1 MRFLHSFFSCQV
13 FGIQRACCPHSTPQF
28 RLAMGWELVSN
39 QALNLKMPLEKNYV
53 NLKNGLLATE
63 SKPAVTI
70 SRLFPVSNPSG
81 WG

>member
-1 MRFLHSFFSCQV
+1 
-13 FGIQRACCPHSTPQF
+13 
-28 RLAMGWELVSN
+28 MGWELVSN

-63 SKPAVTI
+63 FKPAVTI